1 MSLSPGFCGSH
12 QVMLTPCVTWTS
24 EVALRREAKLQRP
37 WDPHQGL
44 HGVYFERDPQR
55 LASVLTVET
64 AS

>member
-1 MSLSPGFCGSH
+1 
-12 QVMLTPCVTWTS
+12 MLTPCMTWTS

-44 HGVYFERDPQR
+44 NGVYFEQDTQR
-55 LASVLTVET
+55 LASLLTVET